1 MSWNIFK
8 NLNKSAPDMKELL
21 SLPSKTKEGMYNVRV
36 NKITIRYFMDF
47 SFRDSQDITG
57 EIVYNLGLP
66 LIMFEKPFSGCVLF
80 MEECTYHNHSKDMEL
95 TIDLVKD
102 YPYGIDHKS
111 DLFKDNNIEFHNNTY
126 EIRLTD
132 KSLLDYYG
140 KKYKFYIPMMLNKTP
155 IPIIKL
161 DNADRILTCV
171 DDASVKR
178 MSNITQSFLRTFIR
192 IKLLEKTGSKKDGI
206 GWIAIFFITIGFA
219 LNSLISLFTR

>member
-1 MSWNIFK
+1 MWNPFK
-8 NLNKSAPDMKELL
+8 TLNKNKPDLKELL
-21 SLPSKTKEGMYNVRV
+21 SLPSNAKEGMYNLKA

-47 SFRDSQDITG
+47 SFKDSQDITG
-57 EIVYNLGLP
+57 EIVHNLGLP
-66 LIMFEKPFSGCVLF
+66 LIIFEKPFSGAILF

-111 DLFKDNNIEFHNNTY
+111 DLIKFDGIEYYNNQY
-126 EIRLTD
+126 EIRITD

-140 KKYKFYIPMMLNKTP
+140 KKYKFYIPMMLQHTP

-161 DNADRILTCV
+161 DYADRILQPI
-171 DDASVKR
+171 DEIQVKKL
-178 MSNITQSFLRTFIR
+178 SNITQTFLRTFTR

-206 GWIAIFFITIGFA
+206 GWIAIFFIAIGMV
-219 LNSLISLFTR
+219 LMSIISLMTN